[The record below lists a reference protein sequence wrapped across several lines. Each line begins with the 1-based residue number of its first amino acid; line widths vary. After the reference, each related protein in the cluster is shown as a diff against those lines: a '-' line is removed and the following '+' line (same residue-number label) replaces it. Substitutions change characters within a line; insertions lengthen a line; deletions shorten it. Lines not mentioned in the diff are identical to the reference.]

1 MKIIAKL
8 ILTFLVFSLLGAPK
22 TVLAQYCCH
31 EERSV
36 SIDKKVRGIS
46 MDHYY
51 DNLDEGTIR
60 FKNGDLIEFSIRV
73 ENTGP
78 IDLNNIEVRDI
89 LPTGLDLKL
98 YDGQFNQVENKIVWR
113 IDRLTPTESRSFTVR
128 AQIKE
133 ADKFPGQYTNIAE
146 VTSDNSIGDRDTASY
161 YAGANGTTLVQRVIP
176 KTGSGLIFGSLAAL
190 VTIGGAI
197 ALRKW
202 SRGY

>member
-8 ILTFLVFSLLGAPK
+8 ILTFLIFSFLGAPK

-36 SIDKKVRGIS
+36 SIDKKVREIS

-89 LPTGLDLKL
+89 LPIGLDLKL

-113 IDRLTPTESRSFTVR
+113 
-128 AQIKE
+128 
-133 ADKFPGQYTNIAE
+133 
-146 VTSDNSIGDRDTASY
+146 
-161 YAGANGTTLVQRVIP
+161 
-176 KTGSGLIFGSLAAL
+176 
-190 VTIGGAI
+190 
-197 ALRKW
+197 
-202 SRGY
+202 